1 MNEYKL
7 NIDSLCCQIKI
18 CRIQIKYLLEHKPY
32 FFQRK
37 KLKQYYEQ
45 IYKLEDKLDNYY
57 RKLGQEINF
66 NY

>member
-7 NIDSLCCQIKI
+7 NIDALDCQIKL
-18 CRIQIKYLLEHKPY
+18 CRNQLKFLSEHKPY

-45 IYKLEDKLDNYY
+45 IDKLEDKLDRHY
-57 RKLGQEINF
+57 KELGKEINF